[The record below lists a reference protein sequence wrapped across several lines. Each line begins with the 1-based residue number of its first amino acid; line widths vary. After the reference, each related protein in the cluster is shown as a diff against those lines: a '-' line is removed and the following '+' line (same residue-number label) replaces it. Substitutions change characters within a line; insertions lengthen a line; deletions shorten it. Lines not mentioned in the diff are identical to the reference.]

1 MNVVFLPDP
10 FLHCNS
16 SYKNILDDSCR
27 SQNVFSYT
35 AWIYCQQGCSNAL
48 QCSAT
53 RSSQNYTYLL
63 YSEARCCLSAQYKYI
78 LSYIL
83 YMHIPLA
90 SNSDTQKHKKREK
103 GEMAFLALCF
113 QSSHHPARKQPLNL
127 LLSFSFSSSSLLPM
141 MSILAVLYRACHNLC
156 VVKMIEKCTLY
167 LY

>member
-90 SNSDTQKHKKREK
+90 SNSDTQKHKKKRERRD
-103 GEMAFLALCF
+103 GI
-113 QSSHHPARKQPLNL
+113 
-127 LLSFSFSSSSLLPM
+127 SSSVFSEQSPSSQKTTTQSPSLFLFLFFLP
-141 MSILAVLYRACHNLC
+141 SPNDVNLSC
-156 VVKMIEKCTLY
+156 AI
-167 LY
+167 